1 MQENPNSCFPDFLI
15 QLSPDALGNLA
26 VQLISGLAQAKNG
39 LTVLPFNIIVSA
51 SVDLTDS

>member
-1 MQENPNSCFPDFLI
+1 
-15 QLSPDALGNLA
+15 LA